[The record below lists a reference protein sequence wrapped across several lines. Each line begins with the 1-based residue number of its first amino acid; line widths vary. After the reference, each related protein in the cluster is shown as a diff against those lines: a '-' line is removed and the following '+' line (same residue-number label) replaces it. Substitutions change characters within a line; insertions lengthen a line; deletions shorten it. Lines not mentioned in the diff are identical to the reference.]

1 MTKANVLTS
10 IPLLLFLLHILS
22 FAFLISVI
30 YGAKKICLTV
40 NEPIAGL
47 FDGLIIYRYLFTGSK
62 CFTMSATTEYSA
74 SHPPEFS
81 VPLLKNEDLP
91 EKSERWKDVE
101 LPVDFLVLAVNDWEF
116 CAFLSQLN
124 DDFYKSFE
132 MTLGYVYFGSIRGD
146 KEKQKVAVMKC
157 NKGPDVQG
165 PVIVVPKAVKKLG
178 PKAVFIVGACAGLK
192 KVKQGDVVLSAKVRT
207 YAYTKDTED
216 GLEERGVGVPLNKLL
231 AGVALNAG
239 DGWEAPLKDPTKL
252 DVKVHHDGVVL
263 SGPRVVNDFEEKKKL
278 MKRFHDAIALEM
290 EAEGKGFTNDQVTL
304 FKR

>member
-62 CFTMSATTEYSA
+62 YFTMSAATTECSA

-81 VPLLKNEDLP
+81 VPLLKNKDLP
-91 EKSERWKDVE
+91 ATSKHWKNVE
-101 LPVDFLVLAVNDWEF
+101 LPVDFLVLAVKDWEF
-116 CAFLSQLN
+116 RAFLSQLN
-124 DDFYKSFE
+124 DNFYKSYE
-132 MTLGYVYFGSIRGD
+132 KTLGPVYFGNIRGD
-146 KEKQKVAVMKC
+146 IKKQKVAVMKC
-157 NKGPDVQG
+157 NMGPDVQG
-165 PVIVVPKAVKKLG
+165 PAIVVPKAVKKLG
-178 PKAVFIVGACAGLK
+178 PKAVFNVGACAGLK

-216 GLEERGVGVPLNKLL
+216 GLEERGLGVSLNTLL
-231 AGVALNAG
+231 AGVAGDAG
-239 DGWEAPLKDPTKL
+239 RGWEAPTKL
-252 DVKVHHDGVVL
+252 DVEVHHDGVVL
-263 SGPRVVNDFEEKKKL
+263 SGPRVVNNLEEKEKL
-278 MKRFHDAIALEM
+278 MKRFPDATSLEM
-290 EAEGKGFTNDQVTL
+290 EAEGKGFTID
-304 FKR
+304 